1 MVADSERRD
10 TEICVKLVMPS
21 RGLRGF
27 ISGQSHS
34 HPPTQCPGTRGVRV
48 LRIPYIHTHAKP
60 LQLESCARRYD
71 VEQSMKRHTVYYSA
85 TFEMH
90 TPVVCFYFPP
100 SRSHLQYGSRFAR
113 NVEPSLSLNER
124 LLAKQ

>member
-34 HPPTQCPGTRGVRV
+34 HPHPMPWDSQGESAVNT
-48 LRIPYIHTHAKP
+48 LHTHT
-60 LQLESCARRYD
+60 
-71 VEQSMKRHTVYYSA
+71 HTYSFCSWNHVRDI
-85 TFEMH
+85 TIS
-90 TPVVCFYFPP
+90 
-100 SRSHLQYGSRFAR
+100 SRA
-113 NVEPSLSLNER
+113 
-124 LLAKQ
+124 

>member
-1 MVADSERRD
+1 MCQISHAVQGPAWLYLRTVS
-10 TEICVKLVMPS
+10 LPPPHPMPWDS
-21 RGLRGF
+21 RGESAANTL
-27 ISGQSHS
+27 
-34 HPPTQCPGTRGVRV
+34 
-48 LRIPYIHTHAKP
+48 HTHTHTKP

-71 VEQSMKRHTVYYSA
+71 VEQSMKRRTVYYSA

>member
-10 TEICVKLVMPS
+10 AEICVKLVMPF

-34 HPPTQCPGTRGVRV
+34 HPPTWDSQGESAVNS
-48 LRIPYIHTHAKP
+48 LHTHTHIQRM
-60 LQLESCARRYD
+60 QLESCARHYD
-71 VEQSMKRHTVYYSA
+71 IEKGMKRHIIYYSA

-100 SRSHLQYGSRFAR
+100 SRSHLQHGSRFAR